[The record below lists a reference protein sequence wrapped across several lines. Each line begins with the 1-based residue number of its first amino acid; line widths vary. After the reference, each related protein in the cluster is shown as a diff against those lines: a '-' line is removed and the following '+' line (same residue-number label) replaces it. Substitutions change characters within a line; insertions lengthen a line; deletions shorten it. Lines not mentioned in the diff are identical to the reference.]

1 MSELT
6 VKKLNISLKKASVS
20 LVKDLS
26 FTLQA
31 GSSLVLLGQSG
42 CGKTMTCR
50 AVMGLLDKKLFR
62 LEGSAAYDGT
72 ELLTLPERRRADF
85 YGKRIAFIPQNPMTA
100 LDPSVKVGK
109 QMTESLRLHTE
120 LNPAQCRQC
129 AMQALERAGLKESD
143 RVFRS
148 RPDTL
153 SGGMLQRVLIAMALS
168 TDAELVIADEPT
180 TALDVVHRNETV
192 DAFIGLREAGAAV
205 LFVTHDFAAAMR
217 IGGDVLI
224 MKEGAAVEQGQTESV
239 YAHPGTDYTRALVR
253 ASELSKRG
261 YPEHADR

>member
-1 MSELT
+1 MCELA
-6 VKKLNISLKKASVS
+6 VKKLNIALRKGSIP

-31 GSSLVLLGQSG
+31 GRSLVLLGQSG

-50 AVMGLLDKKLFR
+50 AVMGLLDKRIFR
-62 LEGSAAYDGT
+62 LEGTASFDGT
-72 ELLTLPERRRADF
+72 ELLTLPERRRTDY

-100 LDPSVKVGK
+100 LDPSVRIGK
-109 QMTESLRLHTE
+109 QMEETLRLHTKSS
-120 LNPAQCRQC
+120 PAECRQR
-129 AMQALERAGLKESD
+129 AMQSLERAGLNETD

-148 RPDTL
+148 RPGML

-168 TDAELVIADEPT
+168 TDAELIIADEPT

-192 DAFIGLREAGAAV
+192 DAFIGLRQAGAAV
-205 LFVTHDFAAAMR
+205 LFVTHDFAAATRM
-217 IGGDVLI
+217 GGDVLV
-224 MKEGAAVEQGQTESV
+224 MKAGSAVETGQTRDV

-253 ASELSKRG
+253 AAELSKRG
-261 YPEHADR
+261 IREHADR